1 MLPSLAPT
9 QVMIFVLLL
18 AWLGAC
24 VVYDLRSRQVPALLT
39 ILPIILAALWRLFQG
54 GWQMVLLVIAFIL
67 VSDLPWAKWRI
78 QLACLVSVLALS
90 FAGSSESIYAI
101 LVIFAA
107 WAMWEIGAT
116 GGADAKIIISLVL
129 LFGNGLL
136 FIPIVLAGG
145 VQGLIGLI
153 ARKKTIP
160 YTVAITLGTAAWLWL
175 SAGR

>member
-1 MLPSLAPT
+1 MLPLIPT
-9 QVMIFVLLL
+9 QVIIFTLLL

-24 VVYDLRSRQVPALLT
+24 VVYDLRSRRVPVLLT
-39 ILPIILAALWRLFQG
+39 VPPLALAALWRLLQG
-54 GWQMVLLVIAFIL
+54 GWVMILLVAALIF
-67 VSDLPWAKWRI
+67 VSDLPSARWRI
-78 QLACLVSVLALS
+78 LLSCLVSTLGI
-90 FAGSSESIYAI
+90 FFSSSPESIYGL

-107 WAMWEIGAT
+107 WSLWQIGAT
-116 GGADAKIIISLVL
+116 GGADAKIIITLVL
-129 LFGNGLL
+129 LFASGLL

-145 VQGLIGLI
+145 AQGLIGLI

>member
-9 QVMIFVLLL
+9 QVIIYAFLL

-39 ILPIILAALWRLFQG
+39 ILPLILAALFRLFQG
-54 GWQMVLLVIAFIL
+54 DWQVVLLVIALIL

-78 QLACLVSVLALS
+78 PLACLGNVLALS
-90 FAGSSESIYAI
+90 FAGSSESVYAI

-107 WAMWEIGAT
+107 WALWEIGAT

-129 LFGNGLL
+129 LFG
-136 FIPIVLAGG
+136 P
-145 VQGLIGLI
+145 
-153 ARKKTIP
+153 
-160 YTVAITLGTAAWLWL
+160 
-175 SAGR
+175 GRICVPW

>member
-1 MLPSLAPT
+1 MLPSPAPT
-9 QVMIFVLLL
+9 QIAALVLLL

-24 VVYDLRSRQVPALLT
+24 VVYDLHSRQVPGLLT
-39 ILPIILAALWRLFQG
+39 IPPLVLAAFWRVLQG
-54 GWQMVLLVIAFIL
+54 GWPMVLLVIALIL
-67 VSDLPWAKWRI
+67 VSDLHWAKWRI
-78 QLACLVSVLALS
+78 PLACLGGVLALS
-90 FAGSSESIYAI
+90 LAGSPESVYTS

-129 LFGNGLL
+129 LFGNGWL
-136 FIPIVLAGG
+136 FIPIVLVGG
-145 VQGLIGLI
+145 VQGLVGLMS
-153 ARKKTIP
+153 RKKTIP